1 MLFLTKRHLKT
12 NSFNEVE
19 FFYLRFFYNKNVLV
33 PRLETESLVREA
45 IKIIKQN
52 NIDVLIDVWLWSWI
66 IPISIEK
73 NVQINKIYWLEKS
86 SRAIE
91 IALINAKKHNSK
103 LEILTSDLLSVFLK
117 ENNFDFKGKQILIT
131 ANLPYVKNWD
141 WINMSEDTRFEP
153 KMALF
158 WWQKTGFELYK
169 KFYKQVLQFKDKF
182 KLNKIIVITEIG
194 FDQRKVAKDFLNKN
208 LINSKFFPDLSGIQ
222 RFIISEI

>member
-117 ENNFDFKGKQILIT
+117 ENSFDFKGKQILIT

-194 FDQRKVAKDFLNKN
+194 FDQRKIAKDFLNKN
-208 LINSKFFPDLSGIQ
+208 LINSKFIPDLSGIQ